1 MIYGVVITDPALD
14 DIAGI
19 ISYIWDLTGNQ
30 RTAEGYMYG
39 ILETAKS
46 LEEMPYRFEMAK
58 EPELTELGIRKAY
71 YEDYTIGYGV
81 DDDAS
86 EVIVYRVIYSKS
98 DISKRFFEKGL

>member
-1 MIYGVVITDPALD
+1 
-14 DIAGI
+14 
-19 ISYIWDLTGNQ
+19 
-30 RTAEGYMYG
+30 MYG

-46 LEEMPYRFEMAK
+46 LEEMPYRFEVAK
-58 EPELTELGIRKAY
+58 EPELAELGIREAY

-98 DISKRFFEKGL
+98 DISRRFFEKGL

>member
-1 MIYGVVITDPALD
+1 
-14 DIAGI
+14 
-19 ISYIWDLTGNQ
+19 
-30 RTAEGYMYG
+30 MYG

-46 LEEMPYRFEMAK
+46 LDEMPYRFEVAK
-58 EPELTELGIRKAY
+58 EPELAELGIREAY

-98 DISKRFFEKGL
+98 DISRRFFEKGL